1 MTYSDLLHNNTFEE
15 IVPHMNFLI
24 DNRDALIKEYSEL
37 YHRLQAVEPK
47 KSDNHIMIVGRW
59 EGTSPDIDMICTIR
73 DRNDSNWCVLGRYMY
88 VNELLG
94 MEIEIDED
102 VIMSEA
108 ELLAG
113 LFWELSKCHL
123 YHDDK
128 EHFAILSA
136 WGID

>member
-37 YHRLQAVEPK
+37 YHRLQAVEPE

-94 MEIEIDED
+94 MEIEID
-102 VIMSEA
+102 
-108 ELLAG
+108 
-113 LFWELSKCHL
+113 
-123 YHDDK
+123 
-128 EHFAILSA
+128 
-136 WGID
+136 

>member
-15 IVPHMNFLI
+15 IVPHMTFLK
-24 DNRDALIKEYSEL
+24 DNRDELIKEYSEL
-37 YHRLQAVEPK
+37 YHRLRAVKPEE
-47 KSDNHIMIVGRW
+47 SDNHIMIVGRW
-59 EGTSPDIDMICTIR
+59 EGTSPDIDMTCTVR
-73 DRNDSNWCVLGRYMY
+73 DRNDGNWCVLGRYMY

-94 MEIEIDED
+94 MEIEIDKD
-102 VIMSEA
+102 VIMSEN

-128 EHFAILSA
+128 EHFAIFSV
-136 WGID
+136 WEFD

>member
-1 MTYSDLLHNNTFEE
+1 MTYSDLLQTIPFEE
-15 IVPHMNFLI
+15 IVSYMTFLR
-24 DNRDALIKEYSEL
+24 DNQDAFVKEYCEL

-47 KSDNHIMIVGRW
+47 KSDRHIVIVDRW

-73 DRNDSNWCVLGRYMY
+73 DRDDSDRCVLGRYTSI
-88 VNELLG
+88 NELLG

>member
-1 MTYSDLLHNNTFEE
+1 MTYSDLLQNNAFEE

-47 KSDNHIMIVGRW
+47 KSDRHIVIVDRW

-94 MEIEIDED
+94 MEIEIDEN
-102 VIMSEA
+102 VIMSEPK
-108 ELLAG
+108 LVAG

>member
-37 YHRLQAVEPK
+37 YHRLQAVEPE

-73 DRNDSNWCVLGRYMY
+73 DRDDSDRCVLGRYTSI
-88 VNELLG
+88 NELLG
-94 MEIEIDED
+94 MEIEIDEN

>member
-37 YHRLQAVEPK
+37 YHRLQAVEPE

-59 EGTSPDIDMICTIR
+59 EGTSPDIDMTCTVR
-73 DRNDSNWCVLGRYMY
+73 DRNNRNLCVLGRYMY

-102 VIMSEA
+102 VIMSEP
-108 ELLAG
+108 EVVAG

-123 YHDDK
+123 YHNDK
-128 EHFAILSA
+128 EHFAILRA
-136 WGID
+136 WELE